1 MATIIELE
9 LTCIVSGACLAAT
22 SWQED
27 RVLTGRFRALVLD
40 VLALHASHDAPL
52 LVHGYALA
60 TQAVHDAERRS
71 EVGEPRRSQFPELGS
86 ELAFCNQNKQT
97 FGQGSLG
104 DKFMYKG
111 T

>member
-1 MATIIELE
+1 MELL

-27 RVLTGRFRALVLD
+27 GVLAGRFRTLVLD
-40 VLALHASHDAPL
+40 VLALHASHDAPF
-52 LVHGYALA
+52 LVHGHALA
-60 TQAVHDAERRS
+60 AQTVHDAERRS
-71 EVGEPRRSQFPELGS
+71 EVGEPCRSQFPELSS
-86 ELAFCNQNKQT
+86 ELAFCNQNKQKI
-97 FGQGSLG
+97 GQGSFS